1 MRASG
6 RPAPSAHS
14 VGVDLAVGSGEPFQ
28 LLRELAQLLGAPAGQ
43 HLVEERLPALL
54 VLSDGGPA
62 GAGDR

>member
-1 MRASG
+1 
-6 RPAPSAHS
+6 
-14 VGVDLAVGSGEPFQ
+14 VDLAVGSGEPFQ